1 MEKIKHLKKI
11 NYLEI
16 MKKYQKIQKISI
28 EIMQIVRIRKKIKE
42 KFIVNFNGRVK
53 TSEEF
58 IFISNFKQKGYFLR
72 SALLV
77 LML

>member
-16 MKKYQKIQKISI
+16 MKKYQKIQKINI
-28 EIMQIVRIRKKIKE
+28 KIMQIVRIRKKFKE
-42 KFIVNFNGRVK
+42 KFIVNFNGTVK